1 MKRTSLSCV
10 TVLLLAITPSVSA
23 QPVAPAG
30 AARDAATLQRD
41 YQQRLDSAVD
51 RGLTY
56 LATRQVSQQAAA
68 NRGRP
73 ELAGS
78 FEEPSTP
85 GNTGI
90 TSLAV
95 MAFLARGHLP
105 GRGQYGTVINAGIDY
120 VLRQQLENGLLVCR
134 STAGRT
140 TGLMYEH
147 SISTLLL
154 AEVSGMV
161 DPGRQAQVDR
171 VLPKA
176 LLVLLQAQ
184 KVPRS
189 DDNTGGWRY
198 TPGTTDSDL
207 SLTGWSIMALRAARL
222 NGAAIPDEHIEMAV
236 SYILN
241 CRKPDH
247 GFAYMP
253 ARNST
258 TPSMTGIAVLCLEL
272 CGEHGSEELI
282 AAGDYILSR
291 PPRMTEPDGRSK
303 RFRYYAFYYCGQ
315 AMFQLGGRHWT
326 QFAPLMYDALLT
338 DQNADGSW
346 SYPDPVLTYNTS
358 YPTSLAILTLT
369 VSARQLPIYQREE

>member
-1 MKRTSLSCV
+1 MKPTSIHLVAVILICSMPTVYAQDAKALQRTYQKQL
-10 TVLLLAITPSVSA
+10 
-23 QPVAPAG
+23 
-30 AARDAATLQRD
+30 DAA
-41 YQQRLDSAVD
+41 VE
-51 RGLTY
+51 RGLAY
-56 LATRQVSQQAAA
+56 LATKQIDDRTAQQI
-68 NRGRP
+68 GSP
-73 ELAGS
+73 ELSGS
-78 FEEPSTP
+78 FLEESSP

-95 MAFLARGHLP
+95 MAFLAKGHLP
-105 GRGQYGTVINAGIDY
+105 GRGPYGTVINRGIDY
-120 VLRQQLENGLLVCR
+120 ILRQQLDNGLLVCR
-134 STAGRT
+134 NMAGRT

-147 SISTLLL
+147 SIATLLL
-154 AEVSGMV
+154 SEISGMV
-161 DPGRQAQVDR
+161 DKPRQTRIDQ

-184 KVPRS
+184 KVPKS
-189 DDNTGGWRY
+189 DDQTGGWRY

-207 SLTGWSIMALRAARL
+207 SLTGWSIMALRAAKL

-241 CRKPDH
+241 CHQPDR

-253 ARNST
+253 SQNNSS
-258 TPSMTGIAVLCLEL
+258 PAMTGIAVLCLEL
-272 CGEHGSEELI
+272 CGEHGSEQLS

-291 PPRMTEPDGRSK
+291 PPRMTDPNGSST

-326 QFAPLMYDALLT
+326 EFAPVMYDALLA
-338 DQNADGSW
+338 DQNKDGSW
-346 SYPDPVLTYNTS
+346 SYPDAILKYNTS